1 VNGGKRITD
10 RGTRQGTWILA
21 PGGEGGGVVLARAGS
36 GSVEATLA
44 AMEKGLSSWEQL
56 DEASRRLP
64 GDVELEPAHRWEG
77 SYPEAGVVLDRVA
90 RDLDEHGLE
99 GKPHPRWNRDMVWF
113 SKEEIGAML
122 PERMVPRMA
131 VDLSGLAR
139 RLARFHLVDN
149 VRGQTL
155 PYADEEI
162 VKATLKGDSIAR
174 VGDTIVFA
182 FKGETLARAKGPWLL
197 GENLWKP
204 GDGRQ
209 WPRGIETRMMGRMNV
224 DVNTREV
231 SDFELLVVGRCW
243 GRTAMNGRGRAGAEP
258 RLIAFHLQLDP
269 SGRRMA
275 PTFVTL
281 YDADWV
287 GRPAVPTWRESPE
300 ECGLPVDG
308 DHTK

>member
-1 VNGGKRITD
+1 
-10 RGTRQGTWILA
+10 
-21 PGGEGGGVVLARAGS
+21 
-36 GSVEATLA
+36 
-44 AMEKGLSSWEQL
+44 
-56 DEASRRLP
+56 
-64 GDVELEPAHRWEG
+64 
-77 SYPEAGVVLDRVA
+77 
-90 RDLDEHGLE
+90 
-99 GKPHPRWNRDMVWF
+99 
-113 SKEEIGAML
+113 
-122 PERMVPRMA
+122 
-131 VDLSGLAR
+131 
-139 RLARFHLVDN
+139 
-149 VRGQTL
+149 
-155 PYADEEI
+155 
-162 VKATLKGDSIAR
+162 
-174 VGDTIVFA
+174 
-182 FKGETLARAKGPWLL
+182 
-197 GENLWKP
+197 
-204 GDGRQ
+204 
-209 WPRGIETRMMGRMNV
+209 MMGRMNV